1 MANNG
6 KQNELTTRQKRAI
19 TALLVAPDRKA
30 AAEAAKVGYRSINRW
45 LAEDP
50 YFVSQLNQAETL
62 MIADQVRA
70 LVRDMGDNRETMR
83 TIRDS
88 ERNSA
93 ADRLRAAKYLDD
105 SLQRWRDYLNL
116 ETRIA
121 ELEALIYDN

>member
-50 YFVSQLNQAETL
+50 CFVSQLNQAETL

-70 LVRDMGDNRETMR
+70 LVRDMDANRETMR

-121 ELEALIYDN
+121 ELEAMIYDN

>member
-1 MANNG
+1 
-6 KQNELTTRQKRAI
+6 
-19 TALLVAPDRKA
+19 
-30 AAEAAKVGYRSINRW
+30 
-45 LAEDP
+45 
-50 YFVSQLNQAETL
+50 
-62 MIADQVRA
+62 
-70 LVRDMGDNRETMR
+70 MR

-121 ELEALIYDN
+121 ELEAMIYDN